1 MVSWFRYWLRKE
13 REQGDDR
20 TEGRKKEMTS
30 HNERGKRGD
39 LERNMTERER
49 RSTKSG
55 GLKTI

>member
-30 HNERGKRGD
+30 HNESGKRGD